1 MSPEQFLG
9 FPDGFAWGA
18 ASSAYQIEGAW
29 NEDGR
34 GLSIWD
40 TFSHTRG
47 RVERSENGD
56 IACDFYHRWQQDLNL
71 ASELN
76 LNAFRFSISWPR
88 IFPSGTGQINPAG
101 LDFYDR
107 LVDGLLAC
115 GIEPYLTLYHWD
127 LPQALQDK
135 GGWAQRNTVAAF
147 GEYAEV
153 VGKRLGDRVRYWITH
168 NEPAVVSLIG
178 NVLGHHA
185 PGFRNPLT
193 AAKVWKHLL
202 VSHGLAVQTLRS
214 VLRPDAQ
221 IGITLNLSPVHPA
234 SDSDADRNAADRLD
248 LISNRM
254 FLDPVLLGCLPQA
267 ARQML
272 GVFYPRV
279 SQADLELMSQPI
291 DFLGVNYY
299 SRLVVKANRLMPV
312 IRATQIHPPGNEYSQ
327 MWEIYPL
334 GLHEILTRVWLD
346 YLQTHH
352 PGMPILITENGVCV
366 PDGVDFDLRVRD
378 ERRIRYLE
386 QHLQQVW
393 QVVQDGVPVTGYFTW
408 ALMDNFE
415 WALGYR
421 TRFGLIY
428 VDFERQKRIIKDSGR
443 WFSQVIRQNGLTA
456 SLPKL

>member
-185 PGFRNPLT
+185 PGFRNT
-193 AAKVWKHLL
+193 
-202 VSHGLAVQTLRS
+202 
-214 VLRPDAQ
+214 
-221 IGITLNLSPVHPA
+221 
-234 SDSDADRNAADRLD
+234 DR
-248 LISNRM
+248 
-254 FLDPVLLGCLPQA
+254 
-267 ARQML
+267 
-272 GVFYPRV
+272 
-279 SQADLELMSQPI
+279 
-291 DFLGVNYY
+291 
-299 SRLVVKANRLMPV
+299 
-312 IRATQIHPPGNEYSQ
+312 
-327 MWEIYPL
+327 
-334 GLHEILTRVWLD
+334 RVW
-346 YLQTHH
+346 
-352 PGMPILITENGVCV
+352 
-366 PDGVDFDLRVRD
+366 
-378 ERRIRYLE
+378 
-386 QHLQQVW
+386 
-393 QVVQDGVPVTGYFTW
+393 
-408 ALMDNFE
+408 
-415 WALGYR
+415 
-421 TRFGLIY
+421 
-428 VDFERQKRIIKDSGR
+428 
-443 WFSQVIRQNGLTA
+443 TA
-456 SLPKL
+456 SP